1 MISSSITI
9 SYSGDSAHLYFVC
22 LFFSAFIPFHDV
34 FHFTMKKTA
43 SSELPILGWR
53 EWVALPDLGVST
65 VKAKVDTGARSSS
78 LHVVGLEEFEKEG
91 SIWVRFRIHPR
102 QRSSE
107 VSVSAEAPVLE
118 RRSVRSSSGKA
129 SVRPVIITHISL
141 LNVTWPIELTLSRRD
156 EMGFRMLLGREAFR
170 GQFLVDASNSYYGG
184 KPVRKKVK
192 KSNSK

>member
-1 MISSSITI
+1 VISSSITI

-141 LNVTWPIELTLSRRD
+141 LNGFPNVTWPGSISRSIPSRCI
-156 EMGFRMLLGREAFR
+156 
-170 GQFLVDASNSYYGG
+170 QFLLWG
-184 KPVRKKVK
+184 KACSEKSKKIK
-192 KSNSK
+192 F